1 MKVGSLYSNAIDGF
15 AYAAQMLGMDVCWQ
29 VEINKEYHRY
39 LNKNYPESEKHQYDG
54 YVGKRNLEK
63 VDIICGGDPCQPH
76 SVSGIRRGKTD
87 DRYRWPEM
95 YRIIEEL
102 RPNWVVNENVA
113 GTISNMVLDQKI
125 ADLEKIGYTCQSYVI
140 PAVAVN
146 AYHIRNRVFLVAY
159 ANVYGRG
166 GVLHYDDTTSAE
178 AFKQTTVL
186 DSSCHPFLQFEKRMG
201 RPPVLPYDD
210 GLPDR
215 ILRLGSAGDTIV
227 ANIPIILLSAI
238 KAINSQII

>member
-15 AYAAQMLGMDVCWQ
+15 AYAAQKLGMEVCWQ

-76 SVSGIRRGKTD
+76 SVSGVRRGKTD

-95 YRIIEEL
+95 YRIIDEL
-102 RPNWVVNENVA
+102 RPNWVINENVA

-125 ADLEKIGYTCQSYVI
+125 TDLEKIGYTCQSYVI

-146 AYHIRNRVFLVAY
+146 AWHIRNRVFLIAY

-166 GVLHYDDTTSAE
+166 GYYITTKAQAQKRLNRQLCWIHHAILFYNLNKGWADHRFSLMMMGYPTE
-178 AFKQTTVL
+178 FL
-186 DSSCHPFLQFEKRMG
+186 DLDQQG
-201 RPPVLPYDD
+201 
-210 GLPDR
+210 
-215 ILRLGSAGDTIV
+215 TQ
-227 ANIPIILLSAI
+227 LSLI
-238 KAINSQII
+238 FQ